1 MKRKYIEPKAWV
13 DYMELSLL
21 NSASM
26 FDRTEQSEIGVHTDE
41 GLDPSQAMSRRSLW
55 EEE

>member
-1 MKRKYIEPKAWV
+1 
-13 DYMELSLL
+13 MELSLL